1 MDKKR
6 MVANE
11 QKAFLELHAVIGQS
25 GFVEEGLQRRINSI
39 KGARGWMHSA
49 QALLAKVANELTMTL
64 PDEQREHLRRQL
76 VGLYMHVGVQ
86 DKIANQKRAS
96 EGGRFMTFKELD
108 VVADALRECCR
119 MCSIDDPQQ
128 QKQCQYCKLL
138 ESLPT
143 NKPDEDARG
152 CGFFTMWM

>member
-25 GFVEEGLQRRINSI
+25 GFVEQGLEQRIGNI
-39 KGARGWMHSA
+39 KGAKGWLHSA
-49 QALLAKVANELTMTL
+49 QALLTKVANELTFTL
-64 PDEQREHLRRQL
+64 PDEQRDHLSRQL
-76 VGLYMHVGVQ
+76 RGLYMHVGVQ
-86 DKIANQKRAS
+86 DKISNQKRAS
-96 EGGRFMTFKELD
+96 TGGRFMSFAEMD
-108 VVADALRECCR
+108 IVADALRECCR
-119 MCSIDDPQQ
+119 FCAIEDPQQ
-128 QKQCQYCKLL
+128 QRQCKFCKLL

-152 CGFFTMWM
+152 CGFFTMWN